1 MPTPISDPL
10 IGRTLA
16 GRLEL
21 IELLG
26 AGAMGKVYR
35 AHHHGLDKPVAIKIM
50 VATDASGGTLGRRFK
65 GEARAASRLD
75 HPNSIRIF
83 DFGED
88 DGLLYLAMELIPG
101 RDLQEI
107 LRADGQLGNY
117 RCAWIMAQI
126 ASALSAA
133 HHAEVVHRDLKPG
146 NIMLVDRD
154 AEDGVVPDFV
164 KVCDFGLAK
173 ILDPGAEPTQ
183 GPLTRQ
189 GAVFGTPAYM
199 SPEQAQGLRIDGRS
213 DIYACGAIL
222 FKMLTGRTPFRGTS
236 ATQILVS
243 HIKDPV
249 APPSSLRGDVDPRL
263 ETIVLKCMA
272 KAPTGRY
279 ASARELRDAL
289 REILKEQRL
298 DLPLI
303 GGPLRAPSVAPAELD
318 QRRSTSQ
325 PDAATRPFPM
335 PRSTEPLAS
344 AATQFA
350 ATALADTVA
359 DAVPETARLMA
370 TLAPADTTLTPSGEL
385 VVQDTSPPWW
395 TWIPGALALILAGAL
410 AVYLL
415 IGPQ

>member
-1 MPTPISDPL
+1 MTSRLVPTQIMTAPISDPL
-10 IGRTLA
+10 IGRMLA

-35 AHHHGLDKPVAIKIM
+35 AHHHGLDKPVAIKVM
-50 VATDASGGTLGRRFK
+50 APGEGSGYSLGRRFK

-88 DGLLYLAMELIPG
+88 GGVLYLAMELIPG

-117 RCAWIMAQI
+117 RCAWIMAQV

-133 HHAEVVHRDLKPG
+133 HDAEVVHRDLKPG
-146 NIMLVDRD
+146 NIMLIDRE

-199 SPEQAQGLRIDGRS
+199 SPEQAQGLQIDGRS

-236 ATQILVS
+236 ATQVLVS

-249 APPSSLRGDVDPRL
+249 VPPSTVRNDVDPRL
-263 ETIVLKCMA
+263 EAVVLKCMA
-272 KAPTGRY
+272 KSPGERY
-279 ASARELRDAL
+279 ASARHLRDAL
-289 REILKEQRL
+289 RDILKEKRL
-298 DLPLI
+298 DLPNV
-303 GGPLRAPSVAPAELD
+303 GGPLRAPSVPPIELD
-318 QRRSTSQ
+318 RRRTEQQ
-325 PDAATRPFPM
+325 PDIATRPVAT
-335 PRSTEPLAS
+335 RGATEPLTS
-344 AATQFA
+344 AATQYA
-350 ATALADTVA
+350 ATALADTLA
-359 DAVPETARLMA
+359 EAVPETARLMT
-370 TLAPADTTLTPSGEL
+370 TLAPADTTFFSFRRA
-385 VVQDTSPPWW
+385 SR
-395 TWIPGALALILAGAL
+395 
-410 AVYLL
+410 
-415 IGPQ
+415 